1 MDSLTELVGSA
12 LLQFTE
18 KAGWTLPIHVAAAT
32 ANGAANV
39 AICIETGDG
48 EVKWEFLFSD
58 GMPMQ
63 LPLNINVR
71 GRERGPTFAE
81 KPVGAVRGMRTR
93 PSWTVKLQADPRK
106 IKG

>member
-18 KAGWTLPIHVAAAT
+18 KAGWKLPIHMAAAT

-39 AICIETGDG
+39 AICIATGDG
-48 EVKWEFLFSD
+48 GVKWEFLFSD

-63 LPLNINVR
+63 LPLSINVR
-71 GRERGPTFAE
+71 GRERGLTFAE
-81 KPVGAVRGMRTR
+81 KPVSAVQGMRTQ
-93 PSWTVKLQADPRK
+93 PSWTVKLQAAPRK
-106 IKG
+106 TKG

>member
-1 MDSLTELVGSA
+1 MDSLTEMLGSV
-12 LLQFTE
+12 LLQLTE
-18 KAGWTLPIHVAAAT
+18 KAGWKLPIHMAAAA

-58 GMPMQ
+58 GRPMQ

-71 GRERGPTFAE
+71 GRDRQGCPHSDRDREADHLQH
-81 KPVGAVRGMRTR
+81 PVGKFYGRSGRTGY
-93 PSWTVKLQADPRK
+93 L
-106 IKG
+106 